1 MKKQLFSIIILVAL
15 TIIVRAN
22 ITYTICDGDWTD
34 EAIWE
39 NGNTPVQDDS
49 VFVLNNVTIS
59 GDLQLND
66 NHIEVNQESELCGLF
81 NLDIDAGSKL
91 IIDGRLKVQSI
102 SLSDSCIIS
111 STGTIYTNSFMFDG
125 LLKIDGS
132 MAIGWSGECS
142 EKIECTVGIEKH
154 ETIKPL
160 ITHYNNTVTIEGN
173 GSVSIF
179 NLTGQLVHQ
188 SRINGNA
195 SIPLARGIHLIRV
208 TTESETTIKK
218 VYLN

>member
-81 NLDIDAGSKL
+81 NLDIDAGS
-91 IIDGRLKVQSI
+91 
-102 SLSDSCIIS
+102 
-111 STGTIYTNSFMFDG
+111 
-125 LLKIDGS
+125 
-132 MAIGWSGECS
+132 
-142 EKIECTVGIEKH
+142 
-154 ETIKPL
+154 
-160 ITHYNNTVTIEGN
+160 
-173 GSVSIF
+173 
-179 NLTGQLVHQ
+179 
-188 SRINGNA
+188 
-195 SIPLARGIHLIRV
+195 
-208 TTESETTIKK
+208 
-218 VYLN
+218 